1 MMFDPVSLAAT
12 TVAVLVPLLQKALEK
27 GVEKLGESTAGSLFE
42 QLKKRLRHDGAQEA
56 LTDLSQQPADADNQ
70 AALRKQLGKAL
81 AADPELAQ
89 ALQNWLPSA
98 ASLNI
103 QGDHNK
109 VAQVS
114 GQGNSVQIS

>member
-1 MMFDPVSLAAT
+1 MFDPVSLAAT

-42 QLKKRLRHDGAQEA
+42 HLKKRLRHDGAQEA

-70 AALRKQLGKAL
+70 AVLRKQLGKAL
-81 AADPELAQ
+81 AADPELAH
-89 ALQNWLPSA
+89 ALQNWLPA
-98 ASLNI
+98 AGSVQI
-103 QGDHNK
+103 QGDGNK

-114 GQGNSVQIS
+114 GSGNSVQIH